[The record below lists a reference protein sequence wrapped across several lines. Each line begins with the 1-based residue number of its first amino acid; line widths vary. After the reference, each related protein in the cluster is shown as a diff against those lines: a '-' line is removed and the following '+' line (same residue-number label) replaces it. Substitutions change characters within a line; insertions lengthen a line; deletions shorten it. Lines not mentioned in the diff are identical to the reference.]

1 MTASTQE
8 KHPCRSMLY
17 MPGNNPGMMQHVPA
31 FGADSVL
38 LDLED
43 AVSEREKDAARCL
56 VSHFVREVDFGNTLI
71 TVRVNGA
78 DTPWFEKD
86 LEEIIPS
93 APAAVRVPKCH
104 SPEDV
109 KHADNV
115 ITRIE
120 REHGMS
126 LGGVRL
132 HAMLETAHGIEL
144 AFEIARASDRVEALT
159 LGGQDLTADIGVQ
172 KTRDGVEL
180 FYARG
185 RVVMAAKAAGLMA
198 FDTVWTDINDM
209 EGLKNEA
216 KLAVQM
222 GFTGKAAIHPSQVDV
237 IHEAYRPD
245 PKELRRA
252 FRIVDAARQAE
263 QEGKG
268 VISVDGRMV
277 DGPVVT
283 RAFSLIGLGRLYGIF
298 ANEEETDRR

>member
-1 MTASTQE
+1 
-8 KHPCRSMLY
+8 MLY

-43 AVSEREKDAARCL
+43 AVSEREKDAARRL
-56 VSHFVREVDFGNTLI
+56 VSLFLGEVDFGDTLV

-78 DTPWFEKD
+78 DTPWFKKD

-93 APAAVRVPKCH
+93 GPAAVRVPKCH

-109 KHADNV
+109 KYADNL

-120 REHGMS
+120 REHGMAQ
-126 LGGVRL
+126 GGVRI
-132 HAMLETAHGIEL
+132 HAMLETAHGIER
-144 AFEIARASDRVEALT
+144 AFEIARASERVEALT

-172 KTRDGVEL
+172 KTREGVEL

-198 FDTVWTDINDM
+198 FDTVWTDIDDM

-216 KLAVQM
+216 RLAVQM
-222 GFTGKAAIHPSQVDV
+222 GFTGKAAIHPSQIDV

-252 FRIVDAARQAE
+252 FRIVDAADRATK
-263 QEGKG
+263 EGKG

-277 DGPVVT
+277 DGPIVT
-283 RAFSLIGLGRLYGIF
+283 RAFSLMGLGRLYGIEKE
-298 ANEEETDRR
+298 ADIR